1 MNTNTTGGVSPL
13 KARQSS
19 RGGKEAGKATATS
32 KRRGG
37 FAKSTGKRGAGGR
50 NVGGYNV
57 GTRFAPSVIRPFPG
71 SGGTTTVKKPYSYD
85 EDGKL
90 KVDPMATK
98 KWTDPTKGS
107 TTTEKIEK
115 PRGTYQEAYDAMEDK
130 DGGKYNPRNEKTYM
144 SYEDFEKDAK
154 QFNKDNPDYKEYET
168 KTVTKKGKPGFWTYY
183 DENDNEI
190 SKEEYLKYKNRQ

>member
-57 GTRFAPSVIRPFPG
+57 GTRFAPSVIQPFPG
-71 SGGTTTVKKPYSYD
+71 SGGTTTIKKPYSYD

-90 KVDPMATK
+90 KIDPMATK
-98 KWTDPTKGS
+98 KWTDPIKGG
-107 TTTEKIEK
+107 TTTEKVEK

-130 DGGKYNPRNEKTYM
+130 DGGKYNPRNEKTYTT
-144 SYEDFEKDAK
+144 YEEFEADAIE
-154 QFNKDNPDYKEYET
+154 FNKENPDYKEYET
-168 KTVTKKGKPGFWTYY
+168 KSVTKSGKPGFWTYY
-183 DENDNEI
+183 DPDGKEI
-190 SKEEYLKYKNRQ
+190 SLKEYKKYKNRQ